1 MPSCIICH
9 LNINEHTDSFKSCKN
24 LHFVHKTCL
33 AEWLLHSHNCPLCS
47 EPYPQRIID
56 QFKDYKD
63 EKEREKQD
71 ALDKELHE
79 ETMKKM
85 EEVANK
91 VVFLKFIDTIEKLME
106 EEKYNEAI
114 DKLLDSYSETE
125 IDDNNLRVLF
135 LLGKANLL
143 KGRYDLAINF
153 LFKLVK
159 VRFDYPDGFLLLGN
173 AYEKIGLKEKAQWAY
188 DRISSTKK

>member
-9 LNINEHTDSFKSCKN
+9 LNINEHTDSFKSCEN
-24 LHFVHKTCL
+24 LHLVHKTCL
-33 AEWLLHSHNCPLCS
+33 AEWLLHSANCPLCN
-47 EPYPQRIID
+47 EPYPQSIID
-56 QFKDYKD
+56 QFKDYKE

-79 ETMKKM
+79 EAIKKM
-85 EEVANK
+85 QEAANK
-91 VVFLKFIDTIEKLME
+91 VVFLKFIETIEKLME
-106 EEKYNEAI
+106 EEKYEEAIGKLLNSYNEA
-114 DKLLDSYSETE
+114 T
-125 IDDNNLRVLF
+125 IDDNNMKVLF

-188 DRISSTKK
+188 DRIKESR